1 MATITI
7 DVPNPKATRV
17 YNAFKAAFGH
27 DVADPSAQE
36 KTAFVKSQLV
46 KFIRNTVHAYD
57 VKFYIDTNTPAQD
70 DGVAS

>member
-36 KTAFVKSQLV
+36 K
-46 KFIRNTVHAYD
+46 FIRNTVHAYD